1 MKFEVSALPSRL
13 MLSLGCSSAVSA
25 RTKNNCHNSI
35 QSTQLLD
42 PVCGSKLLRKY
53 AIFVLGKYHS
63 IHYVSVGKNRD
74 L

>member
-1 MKFEVSALPSRL
+1 MKFEVSALQSRL
-13 MLSLGCSSAVSA
+13 ILSLGCSSAVSA
-25 RTKNNCHNSI
+25 ILKITVIIASRVHSFLD
-35 QSTQLLD
+35 ST
-42 PVCGSKLLRKY
+42 CGSKLLRKY